1 MRLSPI
7 QCFQKRCLRLKIV
20 DFENTPITDL
30 VHPDSGEEVGN
41 LLIKA
46 YDAGGMLLSEHVY
59 AKGKPILDLCR
70 VGRGWMYLEFNPL
83 PRTKPKGYPDD
94 EDWDQLTL
102 AADVIAHKALKASS
116 GNGVR
121 PNRQT
126 LPKQH
131 HPGWTYHRVA
141 HGTLNLPRR
150 LERINHRLEE
160 TRPKQRCALRFMLT
174 ENERRCP
181 SCRNLQTGYLLELAP
196 LFCWIP
202 ALATSKLGAPD
213 DWDSITANNLG
224 VFSALAYAEPDTRNK
239 GARPEENTKAPYD
252 KTILHT
258 LDNLRTQRARPHQ
271 VGGEWVDMVLHEM
284 PYDWNYH
291 DMQFYGRAEKTENPT
306 DTQAFMATNRNTIII
321 SVRGTEGPFSQDLVQ
336 DVKSSMISC
345 PEPLAQI
352 GSAHTGFLQA
362 FEYLWE
368 FVHSYCEK
376 HSEGPDGKPKS
387 IFVTGHSLGGAV
399 ATLLACAISTN
410 FKRNPVTLYTYAAPR
425 IGDTVFARHWNFQVP
440 HMRHVYRNDIIPA
453 APPAFLGYRHFGHLR
468 QMSLVKAKGTVLPWI
483 GDYGLHQIESAI
495 TRQRR
500 YTGDNAPWGPAEMTG
515 YEATEKGFFEF
526 FERKLRGGF
535 RHVNSAVDLAGIM
548 FHFMASNY
556 ITFLQNE
563 LRQRYEY
570 ARRGGAM
577 LSRHIAPRH
586 LDPEDD
592 YDQELL
598 AYMQPVSLAE
608 LLDRHVSELV
618 SRSAVEEEVKRFCRD
633 TGRLADMARQE
644 YLLARKESRTRASC
658 HLRPEL
664 DTLSQ
669 MEMRDGRPLGSHLP
683 TFNSERKAL
692 AEKVGEAL
700 LRHKPLSPNE
710 IRPIM

>member
-1 MRLSPI
+1 MQLSPI

-46 YDAGGMLLSEHVY
+46 YDAGGMLLGEHVY
-59 AKGKPILDLCR
+59 AKGKPILNLCH

-131 HPGWTYHRVA
+131 HAGWTYHRVA

-150 LERINHRLEE
+150 LEYIDDRLEE

-181 SCRNLQTGYLLELAP
+181 SCHNLQTGYLLELAP

-202 ALATSKLGAPD
+202 ALVTSKLGAAD

-239 GARPEENTKAPYD
+239 GARPEDNTKAPYD

-258 LDNLRTQRARPHQ
+258 LDNLRTQRARPYQ

-291 DMQFYGRAEKTENPT
+291 DMRFFRIANKSKNPT

-336 DVKSSMISC
+336 DVKISMKSC

-368 FVHSYCEK
+368 LIRNYCNK
-376 HSEGPDGKPKS
+376 HSKAPDGTLKR

-399 ATLLACAISTN
+399 AALLACAISSD
-410 FKRNPVTLYTYAAPR
+410 FSNPVTLYTYAAPR

-570 ARRGGAM
+570 ASRGGAM
-577 LSRHIAPRH
+577 LSQHIAPRH

-598 AYMQPVSLAE
+598 AYMQPVSMAE

-658 HLRPEL
+658 HLGPEL
-664 DTLSQ
+664 DPLSQ
-669 MEMRDGRPLGSHLP
+669 MEMRDGRPLGAHLP
-683 TFNSERKAL
+683 TYNSERKAL
-692 AEKVGEAL
+692 TEKVGEAL
-700 LRHKPLSPNE
+700 LRHTPLSPNE